1 MEPMTS
7 PTEFMPTR
15 VKPMAT
21 LVETVTDS
29 LLPQAAAQCQ
39 QHASFFAG
47 LLLIA
52 ALNRY
57 PLHVPPSAQL
67 DMFGRIN
74 NLYQI
79 IAHLG
84 VAAKFAGYPTDI
96 FGATDEQGPIDFQI
110 MNALD
115 YAGWIAI
122 FSRLDHVPFLPKFL
136 ANTHM
141 ATGMLSLLGHKKFQ
155 GMYIHTLA
163 VPTWDY
169 ARAAFVL
176 TDAFVRSYY
185 HFVKLGNL

>member
-1 MEPMTS
+1 
-7 PTEFMPTR
+7 
-15 VKPMAT
+15 
-21 LVETVTDS
+21 
-29 LLPQAAAQCQ
+29 
-39 QHASFFAG
+39 
-47 LLLIA
+47 
-52 ALNRY
+52 
-57 PLHVPPSAQL
+57 
-67 DMFGRIN
+67 MFGRIN

-141 ATGMLSLLGHKKFQ
+141 ATGMHSLPPPSTTFHRLPQ
-155 GMYIHTLA
+155 PST
-163 VPTWDY
+163 
-169 ARAAFVL
+169 AFHSLPIL
-176 TDAFVRSYY
+176 T
-185 HFVKLGNL
+185 